1 MSRLAILDGSWFM
14 FRAYYG
20 IPPLNDPQGRP
31 VQLIYGTIKMFMQI
45 LLQDYEH
52 IAIARDAWSKTV
64 RHDAFVDYKANR
76 AKAPDDL
83 SEQIVRT
90 HELIT
95 DLRIPSFVYP
105 GYEADDIIATR
116 AYKAYANPNMY
127 TTVMSSDKDLKQL
140 INDRVDVR
148 DPMKNK
154 KTNLSDFQREFG
166 FAPAHMRDYL
176 ALIGDAS
183 DNIPGIAGIGP
194 KTASDLIKQYG
205 SIEAIYADIDGW
217 TINKSIMTKL
227 DAWRDMVAQALQ
239 LVGLLTVPEMET
251 LAIAP
256 SCTREPDMHILRHL
270 LLDVYDFQSLSPL
283 IDKLEKKITKPAMQG
298 LFG

>member
-1 MSRLAILDGSWFM
+1 M

-20 IPPLNDPQGRP
+20 IPPLTDPQGRP

-45 LLQDYEH
+45 LLKDYEH

-64 RHDAFVDYKANR
+64 RHESFVDYKANR

-116 AYKAYANPNMY
+116 ASKAYTNPHMY
-127 TTVMSSDKDLKQL
+127 TTIMSSDKDLKQL
-140 INDRVDVR
+140 INDRIDVR

-154 KTNLSDFQREFG
+154 STSLSDFQREYG
-166 FAPAHMRDYL
+166 FAPEYMRDYL

-183 DNIPGIAGIGP
+183 DNIPGIAGIWP
-194 KTASDLIKQYG
+194 KTASDLIKQYN
-205 SIEAIYADIDGW
+205 SIDAIYSAIESGD
-217 TINKSIMTKL
+217 INKSILTKL
-227 DAWRDMVAQALQ
+227 EAWRDMVAQALQ
-239 LVGLLTVPEMET
+239 LVSLLHVPDMET
-251 LAIAP
+251 LSVDA

-283 IDKLEKKITKPAMQG
+283 IDKLEKKIAKPAMQG

>member
-1 MSRLAILDGSWFM
+1 MSRLAILDWSWFM

-20 IPPLNDPQGRP
+20 IPPLTDPQGRP

-45 LLQDYEH
+45 LLKDYEH

-64 RHDAFVDYKANR
+64 RHESFGDYKANR
-76 AKAPDDL
+76 TKAPEDL

-90 HELIT
+90 HELIN

-116 AYKAYANPNMY
+116 AAKAYSNPHIY
-127 TTVMSSDKDLKQL
+127 TTIMSSDKDLKQL
-140 INDRVDVR
+140 INDRIDVR

-154 KTNLSDFQREFG
+154 TTNQSDFQREYG
-166 FAPAHMRDYL
+166 FAPERMRDYL
-176 ALIGDAS
+176 ALIGDSS
-183 DNIPGIAGIGP
+183 DNIPGVAGIGP
-194 KTASDLIKQYG
+194 KTACDLIKQCG
-205 SIEAIYADIDGW
+205 TVDAIYEQLQDGR
-217 TINKSIMTKL
+217 ISKSISSKL
-227 DAWRDMVAQALQ
+227 EAWRDMVAQALQ
-239 LVGLLTVPEMET
+239 LVSLLHVPEMET
-251 LAIAP
+251 LAVAP
-256 SCTREPDMHILRHL
+256 SCTRDPDMTILRHL

-283 IDKLEKKITKPAMQG
+283 IDKLEKKIAKPAMQG